1 MKKLTKFQETAL
13 QKAKE
18 MYIDTN
24 TPILFDMDDAVCR
37 GKEAKKKIEELNM
50 SNMTIKESAR
60 IQMQKDFEYI
70 KAFFGKYDH
79 LVESLEYDQSY
90 QIRIGKA
97 IDSKLT
103 IFISYIYRNEYW
115 LDQDQSVTING
126 EDFEQYY
133 FGEVIEVYSDY
144 IGDQHDFYTLEEMFS
159 DNDYAEI
166 CEKLITKY
174 IINER

>member
-24 TPILFDMDDAVCR
+24 IPMLFDIEEAIIQ

-50 SNMTIKESAR
+50 SNNVVKESAR
-60 IQMQKDFEYI
+60 IQWQKDFDYI

-79 LVESLEYDQSY
+79 LVESFEHSHSY
-90 QIRIGKA
+90 QIVIGKA
-97 IDSKLT
+97 VDNNKT
-103 IFISYIYRNEYW
+103 IFIDYIFRNDDW
-115 LDQDQSVTING
+115 RANGQSVTING
-126 EDFEQYY
+126 EDFEQYGY
-133 FGEVIEVYSDY
+133 YDSIEVYSDY
-144 IGDQHDFYTLEEMFS
+144 VGETEYYETLEGMFS
-159 DNDYAEI
+159 DNDYVTM

-174 IINER
+174 IMNEE

>member
-13 QKAKE
+13 EKAKE

-24 TPILFDMDDAVCR
+24 QPMLFDMDDAVSK

-50 SNMTIKESAR
+50 SNNVVKESAR
-60 IQMQKDFEYI
+60 IQWQKDLDYI

-79 LVESLEYDQSY
+79 LVESSEYDQSY
-90 QIRIGKA
+90 QICIGKA
-97 IDSKLT
+97 VSNNLT
-103 IFISYIYRNEYW
+103 IFIDYVFRNDDWENAGQY
-115 LDQDQSVTING
+115 VTING

-133 FGEVIEVYSDY
+133 YGEVIQVYCDY
-144 IGDQHDFYTLEEMFS
+144 IGDNHDFDSLTEMFS
-159 DNDYAEI
+159 DNDYVTM

-174 IINER
+174 IMNEE